1 MLNKNQIKDY
11 LQDTA
16 EDLLNA
22 INKELKSKP
31 NVDEEKVDLIKQG
44 IAFGLF
50 HFNSK
55 YSRVTKTY
63 KKLSID
69 DFYKLL
75 DLEQGKE

>member
-1 MLNKNQIKDY
+1 MLNKNQIRNY
-11 LQDTA
+11 LQWTA
-16 EDLLNA
+16 EDLLNQ
-22 INKELKSKP
+22 INKEKKGKL
-31 NVDEEKVDLIKQG
+31 NLDEERIDLIKQG

>member
-1 MLNKNQIKDY
+1 MLNKDQIRDY
-11 LQDTA
+11 LKDTA
-16 EDLLNA
+16 EDLLIH
-22 INKELKSKP
+22 INKEKKGKI

>member
-1 MLNKNQIKDY
+1 MLNKDQIRNY
-11 LQDTA
+11 LQWTA

-22 INKELKSKP
+22 IKKEKKGKINL
-31 NVDEEKVDLIKQG
+31 DEERIDLIKQG

-50 HFNSK
+50 HFNSR
-55 YSRVTKTY
+55 YSAVTKTY

>member
-1 MLNKNQIKDY
+1 MLNKNQIRNY
-11 LQDTA
+11 LQWTA
-16 EDLLNA
+16 EDLLNQ
-22 INKELKSKP
+22 INKEKKGKL
-31 NVDEEKVDLIKQG
+31 NLDEEKIDLIKQG

>member
-1 MLNKNQIKDY
+1 MLNKDQIRDY

-22 INKELKSKP
+22 INKEKKSKT

>member
-63 KKLSID
+63 KKLSMD
-69 DFYKLL
+69 DFNKLL
-75 DLEQGKE
+75 DLKQGKE